1 MDRESII
8 RMVVAVAVSM
18 GLMLLFQQVIA
29 PRLWPPVERPAGQ
42 PAPRPPAETPAPE
55 SPAPEKPG
63 PGSVTLDLPSSEAPA
78 PEAPAPE
85 APAPEAP
92 VPEAPVPAAPKAPEL
107 VAVGATGEEAE
118 KPAVMGSA
126 WYGSDYNL
134 EVSVTPRGGAVRRL
148 SLARDRFFKT
158 VADRGEKDPDD
169 RLAMDLVDAVKSPD
183 ERKAMGLEGPP
194 APFPAFQIPEL
205 RVWFAGADGPSRV
218 DLSEVLWRVEKSGP
232 TEVALSVEVHKAGGT
247 PALRIVRRYSL
258 RPRGAARQDAAPAVD
273 GPAEASVDYEIGMV
287 LEFVA
292 LAAEVERV
300 DYVLGGPAALAR
312 EDARSDYRSAV
323 AGAWTDKGVEVQSV
337 AGKKLE
343 KKKGEEAAG
352 PAKASLAG
360 PKVAWAGEAEKYF
373 AVLMIP
379 QKPSREG
386 TFAAGAEAFRCEVTE
401 FDATVPLAGVRLV
414 AREQP
419 ISLQE
424 GLRHEYVIYAGP
436 KDPKVLEAY
445 AAIGLPGLIA
455 GQCPIPGISAISRV
469 MVIVLDAFH
478 GLVRNYGLAI
488 IMLVVVLRVVM
499 HPVTRW
505 SQKSM
510 SKMQTLGPK
519 MEELRKKH
527 GDKKEQLNQEMMKLY
542 REEGINPVTSCLPM
556 FLQMPIWIGLYGAL
570 QVAINLR
577 HAAFLPA
584 DWVDWMPWRTI
595 FLQDLAQ
602 PDSLVLW
609 NTPFF
614 LPGRDI
620 PLLGW
625 LINSIQN
632 MMGGGITSFNLL
644 PLLMAF
650 AMYLQQRFTPSP
662 STGPQANQ
670 QKQMMVFMTVFLLV
684 VLYSAPAGL
693 CLYILTS
700 SLLGFLE
707 QRHLKK
713 KFAAAAAVAVKL
725 GEPSA
730 PKPPK
735 KAGSLVAGRHK
746 SIAERI
752 EAWLERRRSGG
763 EK

>member
-8 RMVVAVAVSM
+8 RMVAAVAISL

-29 PRLWPPVERPAGQ
+29 PRVWPTEERLAGQ
-42 PAPRPPAETPAPE
+42 PASKPPAEKPAPE
-55 SPAPEKPG
+55 SPAPETEG
-63 PGSVTLDLPSSEAPA
+63 PGSITSEPPSPESRRAGTEAPPSDRA
-78 PEAPAPE
+78 LVGKP
-85 APAPEAP
+85 P
-92 VPEAPVPAAPKAPEL
+92 VPPGLAEKAPEL

-126 WYGSDYNL
+126 RYGSDYNL
-134 EVSVTPRGGAVRRL
+134 EVSVTPRGGAVQRL

-158 VADRGEKDPDD
+158 VADRGEKNPDK
-169 RLAMDLVDAVKSPD
+169 RQAMDLVEAS
-183 ERKAMGLEGPP
+183 
-194 APFPAFQIPEL
+194 APFAAFLIPEL
-205 RVWFAGADGPSRV
+205 HVKFAGAEDASVV
-218 DLSEVLWRVEKSGP
+218 DLSRVVWQIDRAKSGP
-232 TEVALSVEVHKAGGT
+232 TEVALSVEVHKADGT
-247 PALRIVRRYSL
+247 PAIRVVRRYAL
-258 RPRGAARQDAAPAVD
+258 RPRGAARQDASPATD
-273 GPAEASVDYEIGMV
+273 GPGAASADYEIGMS
-287 LEFVA
+287 LEFAA
-292 LAAEVERV
+292 LADEVERV

-312 EDARSDYRSAV
+312 EDSRSDLRAAA

-337 AGKKLE
+337 AGNKLE
-343 KKKGEEAAG
+343 EKKQGEADAG
-352 PAKASLAG
+352 PSKRSLAG

-386 TFAAGAEAFRCEVTE
+386 TFAAGAEAFRYEVTE
-401 FDATVPLAGVRLV
+401 FDAPVPLAGVRLV
-414 AREQP
+414 VREQP
-419 ISLQE
+419 ISRPE
-424 GLRHEYVIYAGP
+424 GLRHEYVIFAGP

-455 GQCPIPGISAISRV
+455 GQCPIPGISEISRV
-469 MVIVLDAFH
+469 MVLVLDAFH

-510 SKMQTLGPK
+510 SKMQMIGPK

-542 REEGINPVTSCLPM
+542 REEGINPVTGCLPM

-584 DWVDWMPWRTI
+584 DWVNWMPWRTI

-650 AMYLQQRFTPSP
+650 TMYLQQRFTPAP

-670 QKQMMVFMTVFLLV
+670 QKQMMVFMTAFLLV

-713 KFAAAAAVAVKL
+713 KFAAAAAVAVKP
-725 GEPSA
+725 GEPSS

>member
-1 MDRESII
+1 MGQGVDRESII
-8 RMVVAVAVSM
+8 RMVVAVAISM
-18 GLMLLFQQVIA
+18 GLMLVFQFLIA
-29 PRLWPPVERPAGQ
+29 PRVWPPGERPAGQ
-42 PAPRPPAETPAPE
+42 PASKPPAEKPAPE
-55 SPAPEKPG
+55 SPAPKKPE
-63 PGSVTLDLPSSEAPA
+63 PGSVTSEPPS

-85 APAPEAP
+85 APAPE
-92 VPEAPVPAAPKAPEL
+92 EPVPAAPKAPEL

-126 WYGSDYNL
+126 RYESDYNL
-134 EVSVTPRGGAVRRL
+134 EVCVTPRGGAVERV

-158 VADRGEKDPDD
+158 VADRGKKNPDE
-169 RLAMDLVDAVKSPD
+169 RLAMDLVEAS
-183 ERKAMGLEGPP
+183 
-194 APFPAFQIPEL
+194 APFPAFGIPEL
-205 RVWFAGADGPSRV
+205 RLWFAGADGPSRV
-218 DLSEVLWRVEKSGP
+218 DLSRVAWQIDRAKSGP
-232 TEVALSVEVHKAGGT
+232 TEVSLAVEVHKADGT
-247 PALRIVRRYSL
+247 PVLRVVRRYTM
-258 RPRGAARQDAAPAVD
+258 RPRRAARQDAAPATD
-273 GPAEASVDYEIGMV
+273 GPAAASVDYEIGMS

-292 LAAEVERV
+292 LTGEVDRV
-300 DYVLGGPAALAR
+300 NYVLAGPAALPR
-312 EDARSDYRSAV
+312 EDVRSDFRAAV
-323 AGAWTDKGVEVQSV
+323 AGAWTEKGVEVQSV

-343 KKKGEEAAG
+343 EKKGEETAG
-352 PAKASLAG
+352 PAKASLADQ
-360 PKVAWAGEAEKYF
+360 KVAWAGETEKYF
-373 AVLMIP
+373 AVVIIP

-386 TFAAGAEAFRCEVTE
+386 TFAAGAEAFRYEVKE
-401 FDATVPLAGVRLV
+401 FDRPMPLAGVRLV
-414 AREQP
+414 AREQA
-419 ISLQE
+419 ISLRE

-455 GQCPIPGISAISRV
+455 WQPGCCPIPGISEISRF

-488 IMLVVVLRVVM
+488 IMLVVVLRLAL

-510 SKMQTLGPK
+510 TKMQTIGPK

-527 GDKKEQLNQEMMKLY
+527 GDEKERLNQEMMRLY
-542 REEGINPVTSCLPM
+542 REEGINPVTGCLPM

-584 DWVDWMPWRTI
+584 GWVDWMPWRTI

-625 LINSIQN
+625 LVGSIQN

-650 AMYLQQRFTPSP
+650 TMYLQQRFTPAP
-662 STGPQANQ
+662 STGPQAQQ
-670 QKQMMVFMTVFLLV
+670 QKQMMVFMTAFLLL

-693 CLYILTS
+693 CLYIMTS
-700 SLLGFLE
+700 SLLGFFE
-707 QRHLKK
+707 QRYLKK
-713 KFAAAAAVAVKL
+713 KFAAVPSPAKP
-725 GEPSA
+725 GEPSP

-735 KAGSLVAGRHK
+735 KAGSLVAGRNK

-763 EK
+763 AK

>member
-1 MDRESII
+1 
-8 RMVVAVAVSM
+8 
-18 GLMLLFQQVIA
+18 
-29 PRLWPPVERPAGQ
+29 
-42 PAPRPPAETPAPE
+42 
-55 SPAPEKPG
+55 
-63 PGSVTLDLPSSEAPA
+63 
-78 PEAPAPE
+78 
-85 APAPEAP
+85 
-92 VPEAPVPAAPKAPEL
+92 
-107 VAVGATGEEAE
+107 
-118 KPAVMGSA
+118 
-126 WYGSDYNL
+126 
-134 EVSVTPRGGAVRRL
+134 VSVTPRGGAVQRL

-158 VADRGEKDPDD
+158 VADRGEKDPDK
-169 RLAMDLVDAVKSPD
+169 RQAMDLVETS
-183 ERKAMGLEGPP
+183 
-194 APFPAFQIPEL
+194 APFPAFLIPEL
-205 RVWFAGADGPSRV
+205 RVWFTGADGPSRV
-218 DLSEVLWRVEKSGP
+218 DLSEVVWRVEKSGP
-232 TEVALSVEVHKAGGT
+232 TEVSLAVEVHKEGGT
-247 PALRIVRRYSL
+247 PALRVVRRYML
-258 RPRGAARQDAAPAVD
+258 RPRGARATAGAVPLPGARQDAAPATA
-273 GPAEASVDYEIGMV
+273 GPAAASVDYEIGMS
-287 LEFVA
+287 LEFAA
-292 LAAEVERV
+292 LADEVERV
-300 DYVLGGPAALAR
+300 DYVLGGPAAIAR
-312 EDARSDYRSAV
+312 EDARSDFRSAV

-343 KKKGEEAAG
+343 KKKGEETAG

-373 AVLMIP
+373 AVVIIP

-386 TFAAGAEAFRCEVTE
+386 TFAAGAEAFRYEVTE

-414 AREQP
+414 TREQP
-419 ISLQE
+419 ISRQE

-445 AAIGLPGLIA
+445 AAVGLPGLIA
-455 GQCPIPGISAISRV
+455 GQCFIPGISEISRV
-469 MVIVLDAFH
+469 MVLVLDAFH

-488 IMLVVVLRVVM
+488 IMLVVVLRLVL

-510 SKMQTLGPK
+510 TKMQTIGPK

-527 GDKKEQLNQEMMKLY
+527 GDKKEQLNQEMMRLY
-542 REEGINPVTSCLPM
+542 REEGINPVTGCLPM

-625 LINSIQN
+625 LVGSIQN

-650 AMYLQQRFTPSP
+650 TMYLQQRFTPAP
-662 STGPQANQ
+662 STGPQAQQ

-707 QRHLKK
+707 QRYLKK
-713 KFAAAAAVAVKL
+713 KFAAAAVAAKP
-725 GEPSA
+725 GEPSP

-735 KAGSLVAGRHK
+735 KAGSLVAGRNK

-752 EAWLERRRSGG
+752 ETWLERRRSGG

>member
-1 MDRESII
+1 VDRESII
-8 RMVVAVAVSM
+8 RMVLAVAISL
-18 GLMLLFQQVIA
+18 GIMLVFQFVIA
-29 PRLWPPVERPAGQ
+29 PRVWPPVPRPAERPAS
-42 PAPRPPAETPAPE
+42 EKPAPE

-63 PGSVTLDLPSSEAPA
+63 PGSVTSEPPSHEAPA
-78 PEAPAPE
+78 PEKPAPE
-85 APAPEAP
+85 E
-92 VPEAPVPAAPKAPEL
+92 PVPAAPKAPEL

-126 WYGSDYNL
+126 RYGSDYNL
-134 EVSVTPRGGAVRRL
+134 EVHVTPRGGAVQRL

-158 VADRGEKDPDD
+158 VADRGEKNPDK
-169 RLAMDLVDAVKSPD
+169 RQAMDLVEAS
-183 ERKAMGLEGPP
+183 
-194 APFPAFQIPEL
+194 APFPAFLIPEL

-218 DLSEVLWRVEKSGP
+218 DLSEVVWRVEKSGP
-232 TEVALSVEVHKAGGT
+232 TEVALSVEVHKADGT
-247 PALRIVRRYSL
+247 PAIRVVRRYTL
-258 RPRGAARQDAAPAVD
+258 RPRGAARQDAAPATD
-273 GPAEASVDYEIGMV
+273 GPAAASVDYEIGMS
-287 LEFVA
+287 LEFAA
-292 LAAEVERV
+292 LADEVERV
-300 DYVLGGPAALAR
+300 DYVLEGPAALAR
-312 EDARSDYRSAV
+312 EDARSDFRAAV

-343 KKKGEEAAG
+343 KKKGEETAG
-352 PAKASLAG
+352 PVKASLAG
-360 PKVAWAGEAEKYF
+360 PKAVWAGETEKYF
-373 AVLMIP
+373 AVVIIP

-386 TFAAGAEAFRCEVTE
+386 TFAAGAEAFRYEVKE

-414 AREQP
+414 AREQA
-419 ISLQE
+419 ISRQE

-436 KDPKVLEAY
+436 KDPDVLEAY

-455 GQCPIPGISAISRV
+455 WQASCCPIPGISEISRF
-469 MVIVLDAFH
+469 MVIVLEAFH

-488 IMLVVVLRVVM
+488 IMLVVVLRLAL

-510 SKMQTLGPK
+510 TKMQTIGPK

-527 GDKKEQLNQEMMKLY
+527 GDEKERLNQEMMRLY
-542 REEGINPVTSCLPM
+542 REEGINPVTGCLPM
-556 FLQMPIWIGLYGAL
+556 FLQMPIWIALYSAL
-570 QVAINLR
+570 GMAISLR

-584 DWVDWMPWRTI
+584 SWVDWMPWRTI

-609 NTPFF
+609 NTPFY

-620 PLLGW
+620 PLIGW
-625 LINSIQN
+625 LIGSIQN

-650 AMYLQQRFTPSP
+650 AMYLQQRFTPAP

-670 QKQMMVFMTVFLLV
+670 QKQMMVFMTAFLLL

-700 SLLGFLE
+700 SLLGFFE
-707 QRHLKK
+707 QRHLKN
-713 KFAAAAAVAVKL
+713 KFAAAESAKP
-725 GEPSA
+725 GEPSP

-752 EAWLERRRSGG
+752 EAWLQKRL
-763 EK
+763 EKGKKSK

>member
-42 PAPRPPAETPAPE
+42 PAPEPPAETPAPE
-55 SPAPEKPG
+55 SPAPETPG
-63 PGSVTLDLPSSEAPA
+63 PGSVTLELPSSEAPA

-85 APAPEAP
+85 AP
-92 VPEAPVPAAPKAPEL
+92 VPAAPKAPEL
-107 VAVGATGEEAE
+107 EAVGATGEETG

-126 WYGSDYNL
+126 RYWSDYNL
-134 EVSVTPRGGAVRRL
+134 EVHVTPRGGAVQRL
-148 SLARDRFFKT
+148 SLARDRSFKT
-158 VADRGEKDPDD
+158 VADRGEENPDD
-169 RLAMDLVDAVKSPD
+169 RQAMDLVEAS
-183 ERKAMGLEGPP
+183 
-194 APFPAFQIPEL
+194 APFPAFLIPEL

-247 PALRIVRRYSL
+247 PALRVVRRYTL
-258 RPRGAARQDAAPAVD
+258 RPRGAAWEGAAPETD
-273 GPAEASVDYEIGMV
+273 GPVAASVDYEIGMS
-287 LEFVA
+287 LEFAA
-292 LAAEVERV
+292 LADEVERV
-300 DYVLGGPAALAR
+300 DYVLAGPAALPR
-312 EDARSDYRSAV
+312 EDARSDFRAAV
-323 AGAWTDKGVEVQSV
+323 AGAWTEKGVEVQSV

-360 PKVAWAGEAEKYF
+360 PKVAWAGETEKYF
-373 AVLMIP
+373 TVVIIP

-386 TFAAGAEAFRCEVTE
+386 TFAAGAEAFRYEVTE
-401 FDATVPLAGVRLV
+401 FDAIVPLAGVRLV
-414 AREQP
+414 VREQA
-419 ISLQE
+419 ISRQE

-445 AAIGLPGLIA
+445 AAIGLPELIA
-455 GQCPIPGISAISRV
+455 WQPGCCPIPGISGISRF
-469 MVIVLDAFH
+469 MVFVLDAFH

-488 IMLVVVLRVVM
+488 IMLVVMLRLVM

-510 SKMQTLGPK
+510 SKMQMIGPK

-542 REEGINPVTSCLPM
+542 REEGINPVTGFLPM

-584 DWVDWMPWRTI
+584 GWVDWMPWRTI

-609 NTPFF
+609 STPFF

-625 LINSIQN
+625 LISSIQN

-650 AMYLQQRFTPSP
+650 AMYLQQRFTPTP
-662 STGPQANQ
+662 STGPQAKQ
-670 QKQMMVFMTVFLLV
+670 QKQMMVFMTAFLLV

-700 SLLGFLE
+700 SLLGFCE
-707 QRHLKK
+707 QRYLKK
-713 KFAAAAAVAVKL
+713 KFVAAAAAVAAKP
-725 GEPSA
+725 GEPSP

-735 KAGSLVAGRHK
+735 KAGSLVAGRNK

-752 EAWLERRRSGG
+752 EAWLKRHRSGG

>member
-1 MDRESII
+1 
-8 RMVVAVAVSM
+8 MVVAVAISM
-18 GLMLLFQQVIA
+18 GVMLLFQQVIA

-42 PAPRPPAETPAPE
+42 PAPKPPAETPAPE
-55 SPAPEKPG
+55 SPAPETPG
-63 PGSVTLDLPSSEAPA
+63 PGSITLELPSSEAPA
-78 PEAPAPE
+78 PESRRAGTE
-85 APAPEAP
+85 E
-92 VPEAPVPAAPKAPEL
+92 PVPAAPKAPEL
-107 VAVGATGEEAE
+107 EAVGATGEETG

-126 WYGSDYNL
+126 RYWSDYNL
-134 EVSVTPRGGAVRRL
+134 EVHVTPRGGAVRRL

-194 APFPAFQIPEL
+194 APFPAFLIPEL
-205 RVWFAGADGPSRV
+205 HVKFAGAEEPSRV
-218 DLSEVLWRVEKSGP
+218 DLSEVVWRVEKSGP
-232 TEVALSVEVHKAGGT
+232 TEVALSVEVHKADGT
-247 PALRIVRRYSL
+247 PVLRVVRRYTL
-258 RPRGAARQDAAPAVD
+258 RPRGAARQDAAPATD

-292 LAAEVERV
+292 LTDEVKSV

-312 EDARSDYRSAV
+312 EDARSDFRSAV

-337 AGKKLE
+337 AGNKLE
-343 KKKGEEAAG
+343 EKKQGEADAG
-352 PAKASLAG
+352 PSKRSLAG
-360 PKVAWAGEAEKYF
+360 PKVAWVGEAEKYF

-386 TFAAGAEAFRCEVTE
+386 TFAAGAEAFRYEVTE
-401 FDATVPLAGVRLV
+401 FDAPMPLAGVRLV

-419 ISLQE
+419 ISRPE

-436 KDPKVLEAY
+436 KDPRVLEAY

-455 GQCPIPGISAISRV
+455 GQCPIPGISEISRV

-488 IMLVVVLRVVM
+488 MMLVVVLRLVL

-510 SKMQTLGPK
+510 SKMQTIGPK

-542 REEGINPVTSCLPM
+542 REEGINPVTGCLPM

-650 AMYLQQRFTPSP
+650 TMYLQQRFTPAP

-707 QRHLKK
+707 QRHLKR
-713 KFAAAAAVAVKL
+713 KFAAAAAVAVKP
-725 GEPSA
+725 GEPSS

>member
-8 RMVVAVAVSM
+8 RMVLAVAISM
-18 GLMLLFQQVIA
+18 GIMMVFQFVIA
-29 PRLWPPVERPAGQ
+29 PRVWPPAERPAGQ
-42 PAPRPPAETPAPE
+42 PAPKPPAEKPAPE
-55 SPAPEKPG
+55 SPAPEQPG
-63 PGSVTLDLPSSEAPA
+63 PESITSEPPA
-78 PEAPAPE
+78 PEAPTPE
-85 APAPEAP
+85 
-92 VPEAPVPAAPKAPEL
+92 VPVPAAPKAPEL
-107 VAVGATGEEAE
+107 EAVGATGEEAE

-126 WYGSDYNL
+126 RYGSDYNL
-134 EVSVTPRGGAVRRL
+134 EVHVTPRGGALERL

-158 VADRGEKDPDD
+158 VADRGEKDPDK
-169 RLAMDLVDAVKSPD
+169 RQAMDLVEAS
-183 ERKAMGLEGPP
+183 
-194 APFPAFQIPEL
+194 APFPAFLIPEL

-218 DLSEVLWRVEKSGP
+218 DLSEVLWRVEKRGP
-232 TEVALSVEVHKAGGT
+232 TEVSLAVEVHKADGT
-247 PALRIVRRYSL
+247 PALRVGRRYTL
-258 RPRGAARQDAAPAVD
+258 RPRGAARQEAAPATD
-273 GPAEASVDYEIGMV
+273 GPAAASVDYEIGMV
-287 LEFVA
+287 LEFAA
-292 LAAEVERV
+292 LADEVERV

-312 EDARSDYRSAV
+312 EDARSDFRAAV

-343 KKKGEEAAG
+343 KKKGEEATG
-352 PAKASLAG
+352 PAKADLAG
-360 PKVAWAGEAEKYF
+360 KEAAWAGETEKYF
-373 AVLMIP
+373 AVVIIP

-386 TFAAGAEAFRCEVTE
+386 TFAAGAEAFRYEVTE
-401 FDATVPLAGVRLV
+401 FDRPMPLAGVRLV
-414 AREQP
+414 AREEAIARP
-419 ISLQE
+419 E

-455 GQCPIPGISAISRV
+455 WQPGCCPIPGISEISRF
-469 MVIVLDAFH
+469 MVLVLDAFH

-488 IMLVVVLRVVM
+488 ILLVVVLRVVLY
-499 HPVTRW
+499 PVTRW

-510 SKMQTLGPK
+510 TKMQTIGPK

-542 REEGINPVTSCLPM
+542 REEGINPVTGCLPM
-556 FLQMPIWIGLYGAL
+556 FLQMPIWFGLYGAL
-570 QVAINLR
+570 QVAIHLR

-584 DWVDWMPWRTI
+584 GWVDWMPWRTI

-609 NTPFF
+609 STPFY
-614 LPGRDI
+614 LPGQDI

-625 LINSIQN
+625 LVGSIQN

-650 AMYLQQRFTPSP
+650 TMYLQQRFTPTP

-670 QKQMMVFMTVFLLV
+670 QKQMMVFMTAFLLL

-693 CLYILTS
+693 CLYIMTS
-700 SLLGFLE
+700 SLLGFFE
-707 QRHLKK
+707 QRYLKK
-713 KFAAAAAVAVKL
+713 KFAAAAAVAVKP
-725 GEPSA
+725 GEPSP

-735 KAGSLVAGRHK
+735 KAGSLVAGRNK

-752 EAWLERRRSGG
+752 EAWLQKRL
-763 EK
+763 EKGKKSE

>member
-1 MDRESII
+1 
-8 RMVVAVAVSM
+8 
-18 GLMLLFQQVIA
+18 VIA

-42 PAPRPPAETPAPE
+42 PASKPPAEKPAPE

-63 PGSVTLDLPSSEAPA
+63 PGSVTSEPPS

-85 APAPEAP
+85 KPAPE
-92 VPEAPVPAAPKAPEL
+92 EPVPAAPKAPEL

-126 WYGSDYNL
+126 RYGSDYNL
-134 EVSVTPRGGAVRRL
+134 EVHVTPRGGAVQRL

-158 VADRGEKDPDD
+158 VADRGEKDPDK
-169 RLAMDLVDAVKSPD
+169 RQAMDLV
-183 ERKAMGLEGPP
+183 GPP
-194 APFPAFQIPEL
+194 APFAAFLIPEL

-232 TEVALSVEVHKAGGT
+232 TEVVLAVEVHKADGT
-247 PALRIVRRYSL
+247 PALRVVRRYSL
-258 RPRGAARQDAAPAVD
+258 RPRGARATAGAVPLPGARQDAAPATD
-273 GPAEASVDYEIGMV
+273 GPAAASVDYEIGMS
-287 LEFVA
+287 LEFAA
-292 LAAEVERV
+292 LADEVERV
-300 DYVLGGPAALAR
+300 DYVLAGPAALPR
-312 EDARSDYRSAV
+312 EDARSDFRSAA
-323 AGAWTDKGVEVQSV
+323 AGAWTEKGVEVQSV
-337 AGKKLE
+337 AGKKVE

-360 PKVAWAGEAEKYF
+360 PKVAWAGETEKYF
-373 AVLMIP
+373 AVVIIP

-386 TFAAGAEAFRCEVTE
+386 TFAAGAEAFRYEVTE
-401 FDATVPLAGVRLV
+401 FGQSVPMAGVRLV
-414 AREQP
+414 VREQP
-419 ISLQE
+419 ISRRE

-436 KDPKVLEAY
+436 KDPQVLEAY

-455 GQCPIPGISAISRV
+455 WQPGCCPIPGISEISRF

-510 SKMQTLGPK
+510 TKMQMIGPK

-542 REEGINPVTSCLPM
+542 REEGINPVTGFLPM

-584 DWVDWMPWRTI
+584 GWVDWMPWRTI

-609 NTPFF
+609 STPFY
-614 LPGRDI
+614 LPGREI

-625 LINSIQN
+625 LISSIQN

-650 AMYLQQRFTPSP
+650 AMYLQQRFTPAP
-662 STGPQANQ
+662 STGPQAQQ
-670 QKQMMVFMTVFLLV
+670 QKQMMVFMTAFLLL

-693 CLYILTS
+693 CLYIMTS
-700 SLLGFLE
+700 SLLGFFE
-707 QRHLKK
+707 QRYLKK
-713 KFAAAAAVAVKL
+713 KFAAATGSAKP
-725 GEPSA
+725 GEPSP

-735 KAGSLVAGRHK
+735 KAGSLVAGRNK
-746 SIAERI
+746 TIAERI
-752 EAWLERRRSGG
+752 EAWLHKHRGQPERDEGDRTR
-763 EK
+763 KTK

>member
-1 MDRESII
+1 MGQGVDRESII
-8 RMVVAVAVSM
+8 RMVAAVAISM
-18 GLMLLFQQVIA
+18 GIMMVFQFVIA
-29 PRLWPPVERPAGQ
+29 PRLWPTEERPADQ
-42 PAPRPPAETPAPE
+42 LVPKPPAEKPASE
-55 SPAPEKPG
+55 SPALEKPG
-63 PGSVTLDLPSSEAPA
+63 PGSITSAPPS
-78 PEAPAPE
+78 PE

-107 VAVGATGEEAE
+107 VAVGATGEAPEE
-118 KPAVMGSA
+118 SLKMGSA
-126 WYGSDYNL
+126 EYRGDYNL
-134 EVSVTPRGGAVRRL
+134 EVHVTPRGGALERV

-158 VADRGEKDPDD
+158 VADRDEKDPDK
-169 RLAMDLVDAVKSPD
+169 RQAMDLVEPS
-183 ERKAMGLEGPP
+183 
-194 APFPAFQIPEL
+194 APFPAFLISEL
-205 RVWFAGADGPSRV
+205 GVKLAGADEASRV
-218 DLSEVLWRVEKSGP
+218 DLSEVLWRVEKSRP
-232 TEVALSVEVHKAGGT
+232 TEVVLSVEVHKADGT
-247 PALRIVRRYSL
+247 PALRVVRRYTL
-258 RPRGAARQDAAPAVD
+258 RPRGAARQDAGPATN
-273 GPAEASVDYEIGMV
+273 GTAEASVDYEIGMS
-287 LEFVA
+287 LEFAA
-292 LAAEVERV
+292 LADEVEQV
-300 DYVLGGPAALAR
+300 DYVLGGSAAIPR
-312 EDARSDYRSAV
+312 EDARRDFRAAV

-343 KKKGEEAAG
+343 QKEGEETAG
-352 PAKASLAG
+352 PAKADLAG
-360 PKVAWAGEAEKYF
+360 KEVAWAGETGKYF
-373 AVLMIP
+373 AVVIIP

-386 TFAAGAEAFRCEVTE
+386 TFAAGAEAFRYEMTE
-401 FDATVPLAGVRLV
+401 FDRPMPMAGVRLV
-414 AREQP
+414 ARKQA
-419 ISLQE
+419 ISRPK

-436 KDPKVLEAY
+436 KDPEALEPY
-445 AAIGLPGLIA
+445 AAIGLPGVIA
-455 GQCPIPGISAISRV
+455 WQPGCCPIPGISEISRF
-469 MVIVLDAFH
+469 MVSVLDAFH
-478 GLVRNYGLAI
+478 SLVRNYGLAI
-488 IMLVVVLRVVM
+488 VMLVVVLRLVL

-505 SQKSM
+505 SSKSM

-527 GDKKEQLNQEMMKLY
+527 GDKKEHLNKEMMKLY

-570 QVAINLR
+570 QVAIHLR

-584 DWVDWMPWRTI
+584 GWVDWMPWRTI

-609 NTPFF
+609 STPFF
-614 LPGRDI
+614 LPGQDI

-625 LINSIQN
+625 LISSIQN

-650 AMYLQQRFTPSP
+650 AMYLQQRFTPAP
-662 STGPQANQ
+662 STGPQAKQ
-670 QKQMMVFMTVFLLV
+670 QKQMMVFMTAFLLL

-700 SLLGFLE
+700 SLLGFFE

-713 KFAAAAAVAVKL
+713 KFSAAAAVAVKS
-725 GEPSA
+725 GEPPP

-735 KAGSLVAGRHK
+735 KADSLVAGRHK

>member
-1 MDRESII
+1 VDRESII
-8 RMVVAVAVSM
+8 RMVVAVAISM
-18 GLMLLFQQVIA
+18 GLMLVFQFVIA
-29 PRLWPPVERPAGQ
+29 PRVWPPGERPAGQ
-42 PAPRPPAETPAPE
+42 PASKPPAEKPAPE
-55 SPAPEKPG
+55 SPAPKKPE
-63 PGSVTLDLPSSEAPA
+63 PGSVLSEPPS

-85 APAPEAP
+85 SRRAGTEK
-92 VPEAPVPAAPKAPEL
+92 PVPAAPKAPEL
-107 VAVGATGEEAE
+107 TAVGATGEEAE

-126 WYGSDYNL
+126 RYGSDYNL
-134 EVSVTPRGGAVRRL
+134 EVCVTPRGGAVQRL

-158 VADRGEKDPDD
+158 VADRAKKNPDE
-169 RLAMDLVDAVKSPD
+169 RLAMDLVEAS
-183 ERKAMGLEGPP
+183 
-194 APFPAFQIPEL
+194 APFAAFLIPEL
-205 RVWFAGADGPSRV
+205 HVKFAGAEGASVV
-218 DLSEVLWRVEKSGP
+218 DLSRVAWQIDRVKSGP
-232 TEVALSVEVHKAGGT
+232 TEVALSVEVHKADGT
-247 PALRIVRRYSL
+247 PALRVVRRYTL
-258 RPRGAARQDAAPAVD
+258 RPRGAARQDALPGTD
-273 GPAEASVDYEIGMV
+273 GPAAASVDYEIGMS

-292 LAAEVERV
+292 LADEVERV
-300 DYVLGGPAALAR
+300 DYVLAGPAALPR
-312 EDARSDYRSAV
+312 EDVRSDFREAA

-343 KKKGEEAAG
+343 KKKGEETAG
-352 PAKASLAG
+352 PVKASLAG
-360 PKVAWAGEAEKYF
+360 PKAAWAGETEKYF
-373 AVLMIP
+373 AVVIIP

-386 TFAAGAEAFRCEVTE
+386 TFAAGAEAFRYEVTE
-401 FDATVPLAGVRLV
+401 FDQPMPLAGVRLV
-414 AREQP
+414 AREQA
-419 ISLQE
+419 ISPRE

-445 AAIGLPGLIA
+445 AAIGLPELIA
-455 GQCPIPGISAISRV
+455 WQPGCCPIPGISEISRF

-510 SKMQTLGPK
+510 TKMQMIGPK

-542 REEGINPVTSCLPM
+542 REEGINPVTGFLPM

-584 DWVDWMPWRTI
+584 GWVDWMPWRTI

-625 LINSIQN
+625 LVGSIQN

-650 AMYLQQRFTPSP
+650 TMYLQQRFTPAP
-662 STGPQANQ
+662 STGPQAQQ

-707 QRHLKK
+707 QRYLKK
-713 KFAAAAAVAVKL
+713 KFAAAAVAAKP
-725 GEPSA
+725 GEPSP

-735 KAGSLVAGRHK
+735 KAGSLVAGRNK

-752 EAWLERRRSGG
+752 ETWLERRRSGG

>member
-8 RMVVAVAVSM
+8 RMVVAVAISL
-18 GLMLLFQQVIA
+18 GLMLVFQQVIA
-29 PRLWPPVERPAGQ
+29 PRVWPPVERPAGQ
-42 PAPRPPAETPAPE
+42 PAPKPPAEKPSPE

-63 PGSVTLDLPSSEAPA
+63 PGTITSEPPS

-85 APAPEAP
+85 TPPSDRALVGKPP
-92 VPEAPVPAAPKAPEL
+92 VPPGPAPKAPEL

-126 WYGSDYNL
+126 RYGSDYNL
-134 EVSVTPRGGAVRRL
+134 EVHVTPRGGAVQRL

-158 VADRGEKDPDD
+158 VADRGEKDPDK
-169 RLAMDLVDAVKSPD
+169 RQAMDLVEAS
-183 ERKAMGLEGPP
+183 
-194 APFPAFQIPEL
+194 APFPAFLIPEL

-232 TEVALSVEVHKAGGT
+232 TEVVLAVEVHKAGGQ
-247 PALRIVRRYSL
+247 PALRVVRRYSL
-258 RPRGAARQDAAPAVD
+258 RPRGAARRDAAPATD
-273 GPAEASVDYEIGMV
+273 GPAEASVDYEVGMS
-287 LEFVA
+287 LEFAA
-292 LAAEVERV
+292 LADEVQRV
-300 DYVLGGPAALAR
+300 DYVLGGPASLAR
-312 EDARSDYRSAV
+312 EDARGDLRAAA
-323 AGAWTDKGVEVQSV
+323 AGAWTDKGVEVQSL

-343 KKKGEEAAG
+343 GKKGEEAAG

-360 PKVAWAGEAEKYF
+360 PKVAWAGETEKYF
-373 AVLMIP
+373 AVVIIP

-386 TFAAGAEAFRCEVTE
+386 TFAAGAEAFRYEVKE

-419 ISLQE
+419 ISRPE

-455 GQCPIPGISAISRV
+455 WQPGCCPIPGIGEISRF

-510 SKMQTLGPK
+510 TKMQMIGPK

-542 REEGINPVTSCLPM
+542 REEGINPVTGFLPM
-556 FLQMPIWIGLYGAL
+556 FLQMPIWVALYSALGA
-570 QVAINLR
+570 AIPLR
-577 HAAFLPA
+577 HAYFIPPSWLPA
-584 DWVDWMPWRTI
+584 DSIVSM
-595 FLQDLAQ
+595 FLQDLSA
-602 PDSLVLW
+602 PDRLLQW
-609 NTPFF
+609 AMPLF
-614 LPGRDI
+614 LPGREI
-620 PLLGW
+620 PYIGTW
-625 LINSIQN
+625 VIGGIQK
-632 MMGGGITSFNLL
+632 MLAGGEGGITSFNVL
-644 PLLMAF
+644 PVF
-650 AMYLQQRFTPSP
+650 VGVSMYLQQKMT
-662 STGPQANQ
+662 PQATSAGSQAEQ
-670 QKQMMVFMTVFLLV
+670 QRKMMNLMSVFFALM
-684 VLYSAPAGL
+684 LYSLPSGL
-693 CLYILTS
+693 CLYISVS
-700 SLLGFLE
+700 SFMGFFE
-707 QRHLKK
+707 QRYLKK
-713 KFAAAAAVAVKL
+713 KFAAAGSAKP
-725 GEPSA
+725 GEPSP

-735 KAGSLVAGRHK
+735 KAGSLVAGRDK

-752 EAWLERRRSGG
+752 EAWLQKRL
-763 EK
+763 EKGKKSK

>member
-1 MDRESII
+1 
-8 RMVVAVAVSM
+8 MVVAVAISM

-29 PRLWPPVERPAGQ
+29 PHVWPTEERPAGQ
-42 PAPRPPAETPAPE
+42 PAPEPPAEKPAPE
-55 SPAPEKPG
+55 SPAPETPG
-63 PGSVTLDLPSSEAPA
+63 PGSITLELPSSEAPA

-85 APAPEAP
+85 AP
-92 VPEAPVPAAPKAPEL
+92 VPAVAKAPEL
-107 VAVGATGEEAE
+107 EAVGATGAAPENLL
-118 KPAVMGSA
+118 MGSA
-126 WYGSDYNL
+126 RYWSDYNL
-134 EVSVTPRGGAVRRL
+134 EVHVTPRGGAVQRL

-158 VADRGEKDPDD
+158 VADRGKKNPDD
-169 RLAMDLVDAVKSPD
+169 RLAMDLVEES
-183 ERKAMGLEGPP
+183 
-194 APFPAFQIPEL
+194 APFPAFLIPEL

-218 DLSEVLWRVEKSGP
+218 DLSEVVWRVEKSGP
-232 TEVALSVEVHKAGGT
+232 TEVVLSVEVHKAGGT
-247 PALRIVRRYSL
+247 PALRVVRRYTL
-258 RPRGAARQDAAPAVD
+258 RPRGAAWEGAAPETEEPGSVA
-273 GPAEASVDYEIGMV
+273 ASVDYEIGMS
-287 LEFVA
+287 LEFAA
-292 LAAEVERV
+292 LADEVERV
-300 DYVLGGPAALAR
+300 DYVLGGPAAIAR
-312 EDARSDYRSAV
+312 EDARSDFRAAV

-337 AGKKLE
+337 AGAKLE

-360 PKVAWAGEAEKYF
+360 PKAVWAGETEKYF
-373 AVLMIP
+373 AVLIIP

-386 TFAAGAEAFRCEVTE
+386 TFAAGAEAFRYEVTE

-414 AREQP
+414 AREQA
-419 ISLQE
+419 ISRQE

-455 GQCPIPGISAISRV
+455 GQCFIPGISEISRV

-488 IMLVVVLRVVM
+488 VMLVVVLRLAL

-570 QVAINLR
+570 QMAINLR

-584 DWVDWMPWRTI
+584 GWVDWMPWRTI

-609 NTPFF
+609 STPLF

-625 LINSIQN
+625 LIDSIQN

-650 AMYLQQRFTPSP
+650 AMYLQQRFTPAP
-662 STGPQANQ
+662 STGPQAKQ
-670 QKQMMVFMTVFLLV
+670 QKQMMVFMTAFLLV

-700 SLLGFLE
+700 SLLGFCE
-707 QRHLKK
+707 QRYLKK
-713 KFAAAAAVAVKL
+713 KFVAAAAAAVAAKP
-725 GEPSA
+725 GEPSP

-735 KAGSLVAGRHK
+735 KAGSLVAGRNK

-752 EAWLERRRSGG
+752 EAWLKRHRSGG

>member
-1 MDRESII
+1 
-8 RMVVAVAVSM
+8 
-18 GLMLLFQQVIA
+18 
-29 PRLWPPVERPAGQ
+29 
-42 PAPRPPAETPAPE
+42 
-55 SPAPEKPG
+55 
-63 PGSVTLDLPSSEAPA
+63 
-78 PEAPAPE
+78 
-85 APAPEAP
+85 
-92 VPEAPVPAAPKAPEL
+92 
-107 VAVGATGEEAE
+107 
-118 KPAVMGSA
+118 
-126 WYGSDYNL
+126 
-134 EVSVTPRGGAVRRL
+134 
-148 SLARDRFFKT
+148 
-158 VADRGEKDPDD
+158 
-169 RLAMDLVDAVKSPD
+169 
-183 ERKAMGLEGPP
+183 
-194 APFPAFQIPEL
+194 
-205 RVWFAGADGPSRV
+205 
-218 DLSEVLWRVEKSGP
+218 
-232 TEVALSVEVHKAGGT
+232 
-247 PALRIVRRYSL
+247 VRRYTL
-258 RPRGAARQDAAPAVD
+258 RPRGAARQDALPGTD
-273 GPAEASVDYEIGMV
+273 GPAAASVDYEIGMS

-292 LAAEVERV
+292 LADEVGRV
-300 DYVLGGPAALAR
+300 DYVLAGPAALPR
-312 EDARSDYRSAV
+312 EDVRSDFRAAV

-337 AGKKLE
+337 AGSKLE
-343 KKKGEEAAG
+343 KKKGEKAAG

-360 PKVAWAGEAEKYF
+360 PKVAWAGETEKYF
-373 AVLMIP
+373 AVVIIP

-386 TFAAGAEAFRCEVTE
+386 TFAAGAEAFRYEVTE
-401 FDATVPLAGVRLV
+401 FGQSVPLAGVRLV

-419 ISLQE
+419 ISRPE

-455 GQCPIPGISAISRV
+455 WQPGCCPIPGISEISRF
-469 MVIVLDAFH
+469 MVIVLEAFH

-510 SKMQTLGPK
+510 TKMQMIGPK

-542 REEGINPVTSCLPM
+542 REEGINPVTGFLPM

-577 HAAFLPA
+577 HAVFLPA
-584 DWVDWMPWRTI
+584 GWVDWMPWRTI

-625 LINSIQN
+625 LVGSIQN

-650 AMYLQQRFTPSP
+650 AMYLQQRFTPAP
-662 STGPQANQ
+662 STGPQAQQ
-670 QKQMMVFMTVFLLV
+670 QKQMMVFMTVFLLL

-693 CLYILTS
+693 CLYIMTS
-700 SLLGFLE
+700 SLLGFFE
-707 QRHLKK
+707 QRYLKK
-713 KFAAAAAVAVKL
+713 KFAAATESAKP
-725 GEPSA
+725 GEPSP

-735 KAGSLVAGRHK
+735 KSGSLVAGRNK

-752 EAWLERRRSGG
+752 EAWLQKHLQQG
-763 EK
+763 KKP

>member
-1 MDRESII
+1 
-8 RMVVAVAVSM
+8 
-18 GLMLLFQQVIA
+18 
-29 PRLWPPVERPAGQ
+29 
-42 PAPRPPAETPAPE
+42 
-55 SPAPEKPG
+55 
-63 PGSVTLDLPSSEAPA
+63 
-78 PEAPAPE
+78 
-85 APAPEAP
+85 
-92 VPEAPVPAAPKAPEL
+92 
-107 VAVGATGEEAE
+107 
-118 KPAVMGSA
+118 
-126 WYGSDYNL
+126 
-134 EVSVTPRGGAVRRL
+134 
-148 SLARDRFFKT
+148 
-158 VADRGEKDPDD
+158 
-169 RLAMDLVDAVKSPD
+169 
-183 ERKAMGLEGPP
+183 
-194 APFPAFQIPEL
+194 
-205 RVWFAGADGPSRV
+205 
-218 DLSEVLWRVEKSGP
+218 
-232 TEVALSVEVHKAGGT
+232 
-247 PALRIVRRYSL
+247 
-258 RPRGAARQDAAPAVD
+258 
-273 GPAEASVDYEIGMV
+273 VDYEIGMS

-292 LAAEVERV
+292 LADEVERV
-300 DYVLGGPAALAR
+300 DYVLAGPAALPR
-312 EDARSDYRSAV
+312 EDVRSDFRAAA

-343 KKKGEEAAG
+343 KKKGEETAG
-352 PAKASLAG
+352 PVKASLAG
-360 PKVAWAGEAEKYF
+360 PKAAWAGETEKYF
-373 AVLMIP
+373 AVVIIP

-386 TFAAGAEAFRCEVTE
+386 TFAAGAEAFRYEVTE
-401 FDATVPLAGVRLV
+401 FDASVPLAGVRLV
-414 AREQP
+414 AREQA
-419 ISLQE
+419 ISPRE

-445 AAIGLPGLIA
+445 AAIGLPELIA
-455 GQCPIPGISAISRV
+455 WQPGCCPIPGISEISRF

-510 SKMQTLGPK
+510 TKMQMIGPK

-542 REEGINPVTSCLPM
+542 REEGINPVTGFLPM

-584 DWVDWMPWRTI
+584 GWVDWMPWRTI

-609 NTPFF
+609 NTPFY
-614 LPGRDI
+614 LPGREI

-625 LINSIQN
+625 LISSIQN

-650 AMYLQQRFTPSP
+650 AMYLQQRFTPAP
-662 STGPQANQ
+662 STGPQAQQ
-670 QKQMMVFMTVFLLV
+670 QKQMMVFMTAFLLL

-693 CLYILTS
+693 CLYIMTS
-700 SLLGFLE
+700 SLLGFFE
-707 QRHLKK
+707 QRYLKK
-713 KFAAAAAVAVKL
+713 KFAAATGSAKP
-725 GEPSA
+725 GEPSP

-735 KAGSLVAGRHK
+735 KAGSLVAGRNK
-746 SIAERI
+746 TIAERI